1 VAEAPQTPTAR
12 RPPPLLIGLLVAL
25 AVAGIAV
32 AGVFAYRLH
41 ERQQRRPPPPPRQTD
56 VSLIAGWMTVPYVAR
71 RYRVPPEEIFSA
83 LNIPAEGNERRSL
96 NDLAAA
102 DNRSSEEVVATVQ
115 AAVRDYQATHPAAK
129 PGGPPGGAGSR
140 GPPAAETPV
149 TRGAS
154 SRLAPRAA
162 SAAAPTADA
171 GGARD
176 APSGHPGPSPLAVL
190 GTTGGG

>member
-1 VAEAPQTPTAR
+1 MAEAPQTPTTR
-12 RPPPLLIGLLVAL
+12 RPPRLVVALLVAL

-71 RYRVPPEEIFSA
+71 RYRVPPEEIFRA
-83 LNIPAEGNERRSL
+83 LDVPAQGNERRSL

-102 DNRSSEEVVATVQ
+102 HSRSPEEVVATVQ
-115 AAVRDYQATHPAAK
+115 TAVRDYQATHPAAR

-140 GPPAAETPV
+140 GPPAGEKPAANGALSFGATGGTSAE
-149 TRGAS
+149 A
-154 SRLAPRAA
+154 AAA
-162 SAAAPTADA
+162 SARDERSSQGSSWRAPLGAA
-171 GGARD
+171 GNG
-176 APSGHPGPSPLAVL
+176 
-190 GTTGGG
+190 